1 MIVTFTPVEGDTRT
15 YEFKA
20 KKLLSVEAE
29 NIERLV
35 GKPYTEA
42 VQSVIQGSALAR
54 RALVYTLE
62 KRAHP
67 TLSWS
72 AFDFPYDAV
81 EVEFDAEEMADIRA
95 AIEAAPNIDEAER
108 AAMLAQFD
116 EIEAAPKAPAPS
128 DVTST

>member
-1 MIVTFTPVEGDTRT
+1 VIVSFTPVEGDTRT

-35 GKPYTEA
+35 GKPYSEA
-42 VQSVIQGSALAR
+42 VQAIIAGSALAR

-62 KRAHP
+62 KRTHP
-67 TLSWS
+67 TLSWAS
-72 AFDFPYDAV
+72 FDFPYDAV
-81 EVEFDAEEMADIRA
+81 DVEFDAEEMADIRA
-95 AIEAAPNIDEAER
+95 AIEAAPNIDEQER

-116 EIEAAPKAPAPS
+116 EIEPAPKAPTPS
-128 DVTST
+128 DVSST